1 MAKSNITQATAFQA
15 WYHNA
20 DMPELQNGVWVDLET
35 GLPFQKIKPVE
46 VFDGQDLEGTVAQ
59 QKSAGKI
66 RAKMVAQLTAEQ
78 AEIIKAVKSAKWF
91 VAHKSVLIS
100 NIIRFCNCHIAMTNA
115 NNRKQLQWLK
125 DSVGLGF
132 GKSTF
137 NVDGKLEDL
146 PANSTIV
153 KIEQIIAQAEAEA
166 QAKAEAEAKAEKSQ
180 IATVAD
186 VKVGTKVFFSRCF
199 DSESGDYII
208 TSSTVIHVEDVGD
221 SIVEFILRD
230 ELGNRSRGYAS
241 RVNAT
246 LIDGGEGAVYL
257 TAEAVP
263 VEVADGEEDWG

>member
-35 GLPFQKIKPVE
+35 GLPFQKIKPAE

-132 GKSTF
+132 GNSTF
-137 NVDGKLEDL
+137 NVDGKEVEL
-146 PANSTIV
+146 PVNSTIV
-153 KIEQIIAQAEAEA
+153 KIEAIIAKEIAEA
-166 QAKAEAEAKAEKSQ
+166 QAKAEAEAQVTSANIEVGRKVFYSYCNDSEYGSYATTS
-180 IATVAD
+180 ATVKEMEVVEWHDGSDAIE
-186 VKVGTKVFFSRCF
+186 FFLS
-199 DSESGDYII
+199 DG
-208 TSSTVIHVEDVGD
+208 
-221 SIVEFILRD
+221 
-230 ELGNRSRGYAS
+230 SRGYARHDES
-241 RVNAT
+241 MMMA
-246 LIDGGEGAVYL
+246 GGEGGLYL

-263 VEVADGEEDWG
+263 VETTDDDEEDWG

>member
-1 MAKSNITQATAFQA
+1 MAKLNITQATAFQA

-35 GLPFQKIKPVE
+35 GLPFQKIKPAE

-153 KIEQIIAQAEAEA
+153 KIEAIIAKEIAEAK
-166 QAKAEAEAKAEKSQ
+166 AKAEAEAQVTSANIE
-180 IATVAD
+180 
-186 VKVGTKVFFSRCF
+186 VGQKVFYSYCN
-199 DSESGDYII
+199 DSEYGSYAT
-208 TSSTVIHVEDVGD
+208 TSAIVTSIELVEWHDGSD
-221 SIVEFILRD
+221 AIEFFLSD
-230 ELGNRSRGYAS
+230 GSRGYARHDES
-241 RVNAT
+241 MMM
-246 LIDGGEGAVYL
+246 DGGEGCVYL

-263 VEVADGEEDWG
+263 AEVADDEEDWG